1 MHFLYILFSFLCS
14 GEYYLG
20 YTKLDLQ
27 GVSWYN
33 LLHPDCM
40 KEVQSKHR
48 QSKYIYDAIAYVLFN
63 WLVKLCHIRHLVTCY
78 NVHKKSFYR
87 GKFLVWG
94 SNNRKNYFNHH
105 MHPYV
110 FLSISKILSAHNTL
124 QKLLLKVFR
133 NILTLFYLISF
144 GRFPPICWIF
154 VDIQTNSLKDVF
166 CFYFFNVSRH
176 YKNK

>member
-1 MHFLYILFSFLCS
+1 MQSLMFYLIGLSNFVTLDTSSHVTMYI
-14 GEYYLG
+14 
-20 YTKLDLQ
+20 
-27 GVSWYN
+27 
-33 LLHPDCM
+33 
-40 KEVQSKHR
+40 
-48 QSKYIYDAIAYVLFN
+48 
-63 WLVKLCHIRHLVTCY
+63 
-78 NVHKKSFYR
+78 KKSFYR

-133 NILTLFYLISF
+133 NILTLFYLMLF
-144 GRFPPICWIF
+144 GRLVF

-166 CFYFFNVSRH
+166 LFF
-176 YKNK
+176 